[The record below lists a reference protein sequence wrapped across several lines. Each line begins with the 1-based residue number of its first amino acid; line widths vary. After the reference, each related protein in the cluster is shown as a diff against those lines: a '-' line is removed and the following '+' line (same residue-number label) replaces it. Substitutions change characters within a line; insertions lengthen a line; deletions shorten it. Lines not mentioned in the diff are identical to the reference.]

1 MPILALSLS
10 ALLAAPLVSAHR
22 EPTPAEER
30 IALAEKA
37 IAARPGAV
45 QGYGDLA
52 FALASRARET
62 ADPVFYEKAQ
72 GAIDKAL
79 ALAPDDF
86 QALSARAW
94 VLLGQHRFEKG
105 RALAQQLNRRAP
117 DDLRVYGYLVD
128 ANVEL
133 GRYDEAEEAAQ
144 WMLDLRPGQLAG
156 LTRAAYLREI
166 FGDVEG
172 ALQLMAM
179 AFPQVSPAE
188 SEEQAWILT
197 HMAHLQTLAGRPE
210 VADPLLDRA
219 LELFPDYHYA
229 LAARARVRAAQG
241 RLAEAAAL
249 LERRYELAPHPEN
262 LYDLALARAR
272 AGRTAESQRAFA
284 DFEIQARA
292 ESDGED
298 NANRELIFYY
308 VDHAGRAADALRIA
322 ERELARRR
330 DVRTLD
336 AYAWALH
343 ANGRRAE
350 AQKQMKAALAV
361 GYRDSEMVRRAERI
375 GVRVAMR

>member
-1 MPILALSLS
+1 MPILVLSLS
-10 ALLAAPLVSAHR
+10 ALLAAPVVSAYR

-30 IALAEKA
+30 IAVAEKA

-45 QGYGDLA
+45 QGYGELA

-62 ADPVFYEKAQ
+62 ADPAFYEKAH
-72 GAIDKAL
+72 GVIDKAL
-79 ALAPDDF
+79 TLVPDDF

-105 RALAQQLNRRAP
+105 RELAQQLNRRAP

-156 LTRAAYLREI
+156 LTRAAYLREL

-179 AFPQVSPAE
+179 ALPQVSPAE
-188 SEEQAWILT
+188 TEEQAWILT
-197 HMAHLQTLAGRPE
+197 QMAHLQSLAGRPE
-210 VADPLLDRA
+210 LADPLLDRA

-229 LAARARVRAAQG
+229 LAGRAHVRAAQG

-249 LERRYELAPHPEN
+249 LQRRYEVAPHPEN
-262 LYDLALARAR
+262 LYDLAKALAG
-272 AGRTAESQRAFA
+272 AGRDAEADRAFA
-284 DFEIQARA
+284 EFEVRARA

-308 VDHAGRAADALRIA
+308 VDQAGRAAEALRIA
-322 ERELARRR
+322 EREVARRR

-343 ANGRRAE
+343 ANGRRTE

-361 GYRDSEMVRRAERI
+361 GFRDPEMVERAERI

>member
-1 MPILALSLS
+1 MPILVLSLS
-10 ALLAAPLVSAHR
+10 ALLAAPMVSAYR

-37 IAARPGAV
+37 IAARPGVAR
-45 QGYGDLA
+45 GYGELA
-52 FALASRARET
+52 FALAARARET
-62 ADPVFYEKAQ
+62 ADPAFYENAQ

-86 QALSARAW
+86 EALSARAW

-105 RALAQQLNRRAP
+105 RELAQQLNRRAP

-156 LTRAAYLREI
+156 LTRAAYLREL

-179 AFPQVSPAE
+179 ALPQVSPAE
-188 SEEQAWILT
+188 TEEQAWILT
-197 HMAHLQTLAGRPE
+197 QMAHLQSLAGRPE
-210 VADPLLDRA
+210 LADPLLDRA
-219 LELFPDYHYA
+219 LELLPDYHYA
-229 LAARARVRAAQG
+229 LAGRARLRAAQG
-241 RLAEAAAL
+241 RFAEAATFL
-249 LERRYELAPHPEN
+249 QRRYEVAPHPEN
-262 LYDLALARAR
+262 LFDLARALARA
-272 AGRTAESQRAFA
+272 GRGALAARAFA
-284 DFEIQARA
+284 EFEVRARA
-292 ESDGED
+292 ESEGED

-308 VDHAGRAADALRIA
+308 VDQAGRHAEALRLA
-322 ERELARRR
+322 EREIARRR

-343 ANGRRAE
+343 ANGRRAD
-350 AQKQMKAALAV
+350 AQEQMKAALTV
-361 GYRDSEMVRRAERI
+361 GFRDPETVERAERI
-375 GVRVAMR
+375 GVEVAMR